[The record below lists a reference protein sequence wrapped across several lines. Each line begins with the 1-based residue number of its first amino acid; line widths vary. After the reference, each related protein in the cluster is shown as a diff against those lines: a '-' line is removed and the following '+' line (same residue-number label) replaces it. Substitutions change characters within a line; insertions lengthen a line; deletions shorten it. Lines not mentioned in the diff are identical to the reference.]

1 MISFASVLKRLA
13 ADKRFTAL
21 SVLTLGGGIGLAVAI
36 FALVYGVLLAP
47 LPYPQPERLV
57 DVSHAAP
64 GLDLDDMDTS
74 VPLYLRYRERISSFE
89 ESALVRDGRVSLT
102 GLDTPDRVRQG
113 TVTASLFR
121 LAGVSPLLGRPFSE
135 EDEKKGAP
143 RVVLVSERFW
153 RGRLGSDPRVLEREI
168 EIDGSRRQV
177 VGVLPRSFALP
188 FEDIDVWLP
197 FEFDPEVQRLGQ
209 FSYRSLARLKEGAT
223 IESALNELRAIT
235 SNLVAEFPED
245 RAAPVLARSEF
256 MPLVSPLLDQMV
268 GDIRSSFLVLS
279 GAVGFVLLMA
289 CVNVA
294 NVFLVR
300 AEGRRRELA
309 LRSALGASRRQILA
323 EFFAEG
329 LALALVSGV
338 FALALARVAISAL
351 LRHVPEGVPR
361 LSQVSVDGS
370 AVAFALLLSIAAAIL
385 VALLPTLPYSRPDVV
400 AALNEGGRGTS
411 AGRKRVTTRRAL
423 VALQMALGLVLLIGA
438 GLMVRSFSELSSVSP
453 GFRPEGALTLRV
465 SLPAASYDGE
475 RISAFVEEVSTR
487 LRALPGVQSVGT
499 VDTLPLT
506 GSATG
511 SGHSIEDF
519 PLGENDLPPVFIT
532 SFADSG
538 YQEAL
543 GFPLLEGRFLE
554 AADHRE
560 QRRVVV
566 VNETI
571 ARRYW
576 PDSSKGGALGR
587 RISPG
592 RAEDQGWYEIVG
604 VVGDIRHESIQSEP
618 IAMVF
623 YPIRGPDGQIVIG
636 TNLSLVIRGGASP
649 ESLAEPARKAV
660 WSIDPNVPITHLL
673 TLEELVRDARAPMAF
688 SMSLLL
694 VASALAVLL
703 GAVGTYG
710 VVSYVA
716 SQRTQEIGVR
726 MALGALRSQV
736 RSMILRD
743 GLTTAIPGLLIGL
756 LGALALTR
764 TMSSLLY
771 SVSALDPWSFVLA
784 PILLLAVA
792 VVSSLLPAERVAKV
806 NPLTALRRV

>member
-1 MISFASVLKRLA
+1 MISPRSVLKRLA
-13 ADKRFTAL
+13 VDKRFTAL
-21 SVLTLGGGIGLAVAI
+21 SVLTLAGGIGLAVAI

-47 LPYPQPERLV
+47 LPYPHPERLL
-57 DVSHAAP
+57 DVSHRAP

-74 VPLYLRYRERISSFE
+74 VPLYLRYRERIPSFE

-121 LAGVSPLLGRPFSE
+121 LAGVNPLLGRPFSE

-188 FEDIDVWLP
+188 FEDIDVWVP
-197 FEFDPEVQRLGQ
+197 FEFDPETQPLGQ

-223 IESALNELRAIT
+223 IESALNELRTIT
-235 SNLVAEFPED
+235 SNLVEEFPEES
-245 RAAPVLARSEF
+245 AAPVLTRSEF
-256 MPLVSPLLDQMV
+256 MPLVAPLLDEMV
-268 GDIRSSFLVLS
+268 GDIRSSLLVLS

-329 LALALVSGV
+329 LALALASGV
-338 FALALARVAISAL
+338 LALVLARAAISVL
-351 LRHVPEGVPR
+351 LRFVPEGVPR
-361 LSQVSVDGS
+361 LAQVSIDGS
-370 AVAFALLLSIAAAIL
+370 AVAFALAISLAAAVL

-400 AALNEGGRGTS
+400 SALKEGGRGTS
-411 AGRKRVTTRRAL
+411 AGRERVTARRAL
-423 VALQMALGLVLLIGA
+423 VALQTALGLVLLIGA
-438 GLMVRSFSELSSVSP
+438 GLMVRSFSELSTVSP

-465 SLPAASYDGE
+465 SLPAAAYDAE
-475 RISAFVEEVSTR
+475 RISAFVEDVTR
-487 LRALPGVQSVGT
+487 TLGALPGARAVGAI
-499 VDTLPLT
+499 DILPLT
-506 GSATG
+506 GNATG
-511 SGHSIEDF
+511 SGHTFEEF
-519 PLGENDLPPVFIT
+519 PLGEKDLPPVFIT
-532 SFADSG
+532 SFTDPG
-538 YQEAL
+538 YREAL
-543 GFPLLEGRFLE
+543 GFPLIEGRFFE
-554 AADHRE
+554 PADHQ
-560 QRRVVV
+560 QRRRVAV
-566 VNETI
+566 VNETL

-576 PDSSKGGALGR
+576 PNGGATGR

-592 RAEDQGWYEIVG
+592 RGEEDGWYEIVG
-604 VVGDIRHESIQSEP
+604 IVGDIRHESLQSEP
-618 IAMVF
+618 IGMVF
-623 YPIRGPDGQIVIG
+623 YPIRGPEGAGDIG
-636 TNLSLVIRGGASP
+636 TNVSLVIRTATSP
-649 ESLAEPARKAV
+649 ESLAEPARRAV
-660 WSIDPNVPITHLL
+660 WAIDPNVPITHVL
-673 TLEELVRDARAPMAF
+673 TLEELVRESRAPMAF

-710 VVSYVA
+710 VVSYVV

-726 MALGALRSQV
+726 MALGALRGQV

-743 GLTTAIPGLLIGL
+743 GLLTALPGLLIGL
-756 LGALALTR
+756 LAAFALTR

-784 PILLLAVA
+784 PLLLLAVA
-792 VVSSLLPAERVAKV
+792 VASSLLPAERAAKV
-806 NPLTALRRV
+806 NPIVALRLD

>member
-1 MISFASVLKRLA
+1 VISLRSVLKRLA
-13 ADKRFTAL
+13 VDKRFTAL
-21 SVLTLGGGIGLAVAI
+21 SVLTLAGGIGLAVAI

-47 LPYPQPERLV
+47 LAYPHPERLV

-74 VPLYLRYRERISSFE
+74 VPLYLRYRERIPSFE

-121 LAGVSPLLGRPFSE
+121 LAGENPLLGRPFSE

-143 RVVLVSERFW
+143 QVVLVSERFW
-153 RGRLGSDPRVLEREI
+153 RGRLGSDPRVLERDI
-168 EIDGSRRQV
+168 EIDGSRRQI

-188 FEDIDVWLP
+188 FEDIDVWIP
-197 FEFDPEVQRLGQ
+197 FEFDPETQHLGQ

-223 IESALNELRAIT
+223 IESALNELRTIT
-235 SNLVAEFPED
+235 SNLIAEFPEEP
-245 RAAPVLARSEF
+245 AAPVLARSKF
-256 MPLVSPLLDQMV
+256 IPLVAPLLDEMV
-268 GDIRSSFLVLS
+268 GDIRSSLLVLS

-338 FALALARVAISAL
+338 LALVLARGAISVL
-351 LRHVPEGVPR
+351 LRFVPEGVPR
-361 LSQVSVDGS
+361 LSQVSIDGS
-370 AVAFALLLSIAAAIL
+370 AVAFALVISLAAAVL
-385 VALLPTLPYSRPDVV
+385 VALLPILPYSRPDVV
-400 AALNEGGRGTS
+400 AALKEGGRGTS
-411 AGRKRVTTRRAL
+411 AGRERVTARRAL

-438 GLMVRSFSELSSVSP
+438 GLMVRSFSELSTVSP
-453 GFRPEGALTLRV
+453 GFHPEGALTLRV
-465 SLPAASYDGE
+465 SLPAAAYDAE
-475 RISAFVEEVSTR
+475 RVPAFVEELTAR
-487 LRALPGVQSVGT
+487 LGALPGVSAVGA

-511 SGHSIEDF
+511 SGHSFEDF
-519 PLGENDLPPVFIT
+519 PLGENDLPPVYIM
-532 SFADSG
+532 SFSDPG
-538 YQEAL
+538 YREAL
-543 GFPLLEGRFLE
+543 GFPLIEGRFLE
-554 AADHRE
+554 PADHRE
-560 QRRVVV
+560 RRRVAV
-566 VNETI
+566 VNQTL

-576 PDSSKGGALGR
+576 PNGGALGR

-592 RAEDQGWYEIVG
+592 RADESSWYEIVG
-604 VVGDIRHESIQSEP
+604 VVGDIRHESLQSEP
-618 IAMVF
+618 IGMVF
-623 YPIRGPDGQIVIG
+623 YPIRGPDGVNVLG
-636 TNLSLVIRGGASP
+636 TNVSLVIRTGSSP
-649 ESLAEPARKAV
+649 ESLAEPARQAV
-660 WSIDPNVPITHLL
+660 WSIDPNVPITHVL
-673 TLEELVRDARAPMAF
+673 TLEELVRESRAPMAF

-710 VVSYVA
+710 VVSYVV

-736 RSMILRD
+736 RAMILRD
-743 GLTTAIPGLLIGL
+743 GLETALPGLLIGL
-756 LGALALTR
+756 LAAFALTR

-771 SVSALDPWSFVLA
+771 SVSALDPWIFVLA
-784 PILLLAVA
+784 PLLLLGVAVA
-792 VVSSLLPAERVAKV
+792 SSLLPAERAAKV
-806 NPLTALRRV
+806 NPLTALRRE